1 MIRQIRK
8 AEQFIADFDRQFR
21 WYDRKGGWEVARR
34 YLAAVDRTLEKLAQQ
49 PDLGRVRRFP
59 QPELR
64 GVRSLAVERPFNRHM
79 IFYRFDE
86 TNVEAWRVIHGAR
99 DLPRRL
105 LEPPRVD
112 AD

>member
-1 MIRQIRK
+1 MSRRVRK
-8 AEQFIADFDRQFR
+8 AELFIADFNRQFR
-21 WYDRKGGWEVARR
+21 WYDREAGWELARR

-64 GVRSLAVERPFNRHM
+64 GIRSFAVERPFNRHL
-79 IFYRFDE
+79 IFYRYDE
-86 TNVEAWRVIHGAR
+86 TRIEAWRVIHGAR

-105 LEPPRVD
+105 LERPGFE